1 MTKVLRSLLLAA
13 LACAPAMA
21 QHGGAV
27 RNWTSSDSKVIS
39 GSMLGTEGESVAIKV
54 AATGKQAKVP
64 LARLTE
70 EDRAFVAAKG
80 WPLPKPWKGWP
91 TDIKI
96 NLDEVNVE
104 VITTGRKPVYRTQH
118 FEILSADELGQTVV
132 KDIGRIFEGT
142 YRLLSASPW
151 GMLAKPKDGHFHAEL
166 YRTRNDYIQA
176 GGPANSAGVYMPAR
190 KVFMVPFE
198 SLGLKESPKGWQRSS
213 DYTTK
218 TIVHELTHMMMDDAL
233 QTMPMW
239 LIEGAAE
246 YMELM
251 PMRIGTFSPAGQFA
265 ALKEHNKS
273 EPAFSLANTFSMTH
287 AAWQNGGV
295 EPPPPR
301 PTPLVT
307 GPGRPFIP
315 GLGPPGRNIVSQEDI
330 LKLYH
335 AGLLLTYYFIH
346 LDGDGDAARLQRFI
360 AASTRNAERIET
372 YRKDQ
377 EAYETA
383 FQEFIKRPEVQD
395 MGGGNY
401 RFPATLKPP
410 QAPAFPFDCKPEELP
425 FQEIDILLDGRE
437 KSELIEAVNSAL
449 TNQHLLIGG
458 GTPSSS
464 KKDR

>member
-1 MTKVLRSLLLAA
+1 MMKVFRSLLLAA

-27 RNWTSSDSKVIS
+27 RNWTSNDGKVIS
-39 GSMLGTEGESVAIKV
+39 GSMLGTEGESVAIKL

-104 VITTGRKPVYRTQH
+104 VVTTGRKPIYRTQH

-166 YRTRNDYIQA
+166 YRTRDDYIQA
-176 GGPANSAGVYMPAR
+176 GGPSNSAGVYMPAR

-273 EPAFSLANTFSMTH
+273 EPAFSLAETFSMTH
-287 AAWQNGGV
+287 AAWQNGGRPPS
-295 EPPPPR
+295 PPPATPSR
-301 PTPLVT
+301 QGPGGIVVVGPTPFGGNSALQE
-307 GPGRPFIP
+307 IP
-315 GLGPPGRNIVSQEDI
+315 
-330 LKLYH
+330 KLYH
-335 AGLLLTYYFIH
+335 AGLLLTYYFMH

-360 AASTRNAERIET
+360 AASTRNAERIDT

-383 FQEFIKRPEVQD
+383 FQEFIKRPEVKD

-410 QAPAFPFDCKPEELP
+410 QAPAFPFDCSPEQLP

-437 KSELIEAVNSAL
+437 TSVLIDQIKDAIMK
-449 TNQHLLIGG
+449 QKLIVGG
-458 GTPSSS
+458 GSPSG
-464 KKDR
+464 R